1 MVTPVAR
8 RSQSRDLE
16 AVFAA
21 RGWLTEHPA
30 EFRSLLLGEAVP
42 VEAPPGTFVFRRD
55 DVSTGLY
62 GIVSGAIGVEG
73 GHRRQT
79 PLLGHIMRKGEWFGI
94 KALLHGGPRELSYR
108 AIEPTGLLFIPRT
121 QLVPLMQKD
130 PSIAVRVGQLAE
142 IGNRLGAWIARDLL
156 TPDAG
161 RRLAAVLYRV
171 LGAGEVVPD
180 DPQGF
185 WLTRQQLGE
194 MANLSRHHVG
204 RKLAAFEA
212 AGWISCGYN
221 RIRLLDAEA
230 LAAFAYRDEE
240 A

>member
-1 MVTPVAR
+1 MISSALR
-8 RSQSRDLE
+8 RSTSNNLE
-16 AVFAA
+16 DIFAT
-21 RGWLTEHPA
+21 RGWLTEHPP

-42 VEAPPGTFVFRRD
+42 VEARQGTVVFRRD
-55 DVSTGLY
+55 DESNGLY
-62 GIVSGAIGVEG
+62 GVISGAIGVEG

-79 PLLGHIMRKGEWFGI
+79 PLLGHVMRRGEWFGI
-94 KALLHGGPRELSYR
+94 KAVLHGGPRELSYR
-108 AIEPTGLLFIPRT
+108 AIEPTRLVFISRT

-130 PSIAVRVGQLAE
+130 PAIAVRVGQLAE

-161 RRLAAVLYRV
+161 KRLAAVLYRV
-171 LGAGEVVPD
+171 LGAGEVDPD

-185 WLTRQQLGE
+185 WLTRQQLGK

-204 RKLAAFEA
+204 RKLAEFEA
-212 AGWISCGYN
+212 AGWITCGYN
-221 RIRLLDAEA
+221 RVKLLDAEA
-230 LAAFAYRDEE
+230 LAAFAYRDDE

>member
-1 MVTPVAR
+1 MLQTAAR
-8 RSQSRDLE
+8 RIPSTDLE
-16 AVFAA
+16 TVFAA

-30 EFRSLLLGEAVP
+30 AFRSLLLSEAVP
-42 VEAPPGTFVFRRD
+42 LEARQGACIFRRD
-55 DVSTGLY
+55 DASNGLY
-62 GIVSGAIGVEG
+62 GIVSGAVGVEG

-79 PLLGHIMRKGEWFGI
+79 PLLGHILRGGEWFGI
-94 KALLHGGPRELSYR
+94 KAVLHGGPRELTYR
-108 AIEPTGLLFIPRT
+108 ALEPTRLIFIPRT
-121 QLVPLMQKD
+121 QLVPMMQKD
-130 PSIAVRVGQLAE
+130 PTIAVRVGQLAE

-185 WLTRQQLGE
+185 WLTHQQLGE

-204 RKLAAFEA
+204 RKLALFEA
-212 AGWISCGYN
+212 EGWISCGYN
-221 RIRLLDAEA
+221 RVWLRDAEA
-230 LAAFAYRDEE
+230 LAAFAHGDEE
-240 A
+240 T

>member
-1 MVTPVAR
+1 MI
-8 RSQSRDLE
+8 RSASRLSPSGDLE
-16 AVFAA
+16 AVFAV
-21 RGWLTEHPA
+21 RGWLAEHPA
-30 EFRSLLLGEAVP
+30 EFRSLLIGEAVP
-42 VEAPPGTFVFRRD
+42 VEARQGTCVFRRD
-55 DVSTGLY
+55 DESNGLY

-79 PLLGHIMRKGEWFGI
+79 PLLGHIMRTGEWFGI
-94 KALLHGGPRELSYR
+94 KALLHGGPRELTYR
-108 AIEPTGLLFIPRT
+108 AIEPTRLLFISRT
-121 QLVPLMQKD
+121 QFVPLMQKD
-130 PSIAVRVGQLAE
+130 PSVAVRVGQLAE

-161 RRLAAVLYRV
+161 RRLAAVLFRV
-171 LGAGEVVPD
+171 LGTGEVAPD

-185 WLTRQQLGE
+185 WLTHQQLGE

-204 RKLAAFEA
+204 RKLASFEA

-221 RIRLLDAEA
+221 RVRLVDAEA
-230 LAAFAYRDEE
+230 LAAFAYGDEE

>member
-1 MVTPVAR
+1 MIQPA
-8 RSQSRDLE
+8 QLRDPSYDPE
-16 AVFAA
+16 PVFAA

-30 EFRSLLLGEAVP
+30 EFRSLLIGEGVP
-42 VEAPPGTFVFRRD
+42 LEVRHGTYVFRRD
-55 DVSTGLY
+55 DESNGLY

-79 PLLGHIMRKGEWFGI
+79 PLLGHIMRPGEWFGI
-94 KALLHGGPRELSYR
+94 KAVLHGGPRELTYR
-108 AIEPTGLLFIPRT
+108 AIEPSRLLFIPRT
-121 QLVPLMQKD
+121 RLVPLMQKD
-130 PSIAVRVGQLAE
+130 ATIAVRVGQLAE
-142 IGNRLGAWIARDLL
+142 IGNRLGSWIARDLL

-171 LGAGEVVPD
+171 LGTGEVAPH

-185 WLTRQQLGE
+185 WLTHQQLGE

-204 RKLAAFEA
+204 RKLASFEA

-221 RIRLLDAEA
+221 RIRLLNAEA
-230 LAAFAYRDEE
+230 LAAFAYGDEE